1 MLYRIKTV
9 DGTKKKVPLAGSMPA
24 GLPVGSILS
33 TYKKIQPYNYLYCD
47 GSTFDETQYPEL
59 YLYLGTNVLPDYRE
73 CVQVGAEKNTT
84 DIFDS
89 TQTDPSTGLPGT
101 QSHDV
106 FAQGEF
112 KDDQIQNV
120 EGIFYAQFPNGVGG
134 VPTPNSFQIDT
145 LGYPTKT
152 AGASMNEYAGLGAQ
166 YSFKTSRVARAGT
179 TTRTKEKAVYYYIKA
194 VDGVDIADENI
205 FLNTVVNTIQD
216 AQSYSTTE
224 QKTGGKWID
233 GKDIYRRVFY
243 SATNWATGTVVGTIN
258 NIETVI
264 CLRNLNA
271 NGTGLVHEDY
281 GADTSGNTSTVV
293 VSTSTGEVTAYR
305 TGVFANNQP
314 STVIIE
320 YTKNE

>member
-9 DGTKKKVPLAGSMPA
+9 DGTKKKIPLAGSTPA

-89 TQTDPSTGLPGT
+89 TETDPSTGLPGT

-106 FAQGEF
+106 FTQGQF
-112 KDDQIQNV
+112 KDDQLQDHKHKYYT
-120 EGIFYAQFPNGVGG
+120 G
-134 VPTPNSFQIDT
+134 S
-145 LGYPTKT
+145 
-152 AGASMNEYAGLGAQ
+152 AGDGLGLGGSNYYFQ
-166 YSFKTSRVARAGT
+166 DGRISNVYDARTGT

-194 VDGVDIADENI
+194 VDGVDIADEDT

-224 QKTGGKWID
+224 EKTGGKWID
-233 GKDIYRRVFY
+233 GKDIYRKVLNY
-243 SATNWATGTVVGTIN
+243 SVVNLPSQGWTSVAQDTMNINKIVYICNFDQSGAVGEAIVGRIN
-258 NIETVI
+258 NGYIQMFSPYAWDSV
-264 CLRNLNA
+264 
-271 NGTGLVHEDY
+271 GM
-281 GADTSGNTSTVV
+281 
-293 VSTSTGEVTAYR
+293 
-305 TGVFANNQP
+305 
-314 STVIIE
+314 IIE

>member
-9 DGTKKKVPLAGSMPA
+9 DGTKKKVPLAGSTPA

-84 DIFDS
+84 NIFDS
-89 TQTDPSTGLPGT
+89 TETNPSTGLPGT

-106 FAQGEF
+106 FSQGEF

-120 EGIFYAQFPNGVGG
+120 EGTFYAQI
-134 VPTPNSFQIDT
+134 PTGFAMPSPNSFQLDT
-145 LGYPTKT
+145 GGYPTKT
-152 AGASMNEYAGLGAQ
+152 ANASMGEYAGLGGQ
-166 YSFKTSRVARAGT
+166 YSFKTSRVARSGI

-194 VDGVDIADENI
+194 VDGVDIANEDT

-243 SATNWATGTVVGTIN
+243 SATNWASGTTIGTIS
-258 NIETVI
+258 
-264 CLRNLNA
+264 NLDMVTEIKDLCYSTSD
-271 NGTGLVHEDY
+271 TGYLQNY
-281 GADTSGNTSTVV
+281 GADGSGSMQRTIVRPSTGAVV
-293 VSTSTGEVTAYR
+293 VYR
-305 TGVFANNQP
+305 GNVFINNYP
-314 STVIIE
+314 STIIVE

>member
-9 DGTKKKVPLAGSMPA
+9 DGAKTKVPLAGSTPA

-73 CVQVGAEKNTT
+73 CVPVGAEKNTT

-89 TQTDPSTGLPGT
+89 TETDPSTGLPGT

-106 FAQGEF
+106 FTQGQF
-112 KDDQIQNV
+112 KDDQFQSHEHTL
-120 EGIFYAQFPNGVGG
+120 EGAPLYG
-134 VPTPNSFQIDT
+134 S
-145 LGYPTKT
+145 T
-152 AGASMNEYAGLGAQ
+152 AGYIRNSYTDSVQ
-166 YSFKTSRVARAGT
+166 YIGTRNTWGVANGRSGT

-194 VDGVDIADENI
+194 VDGVDIADEDT

-233 GKDIYRRVFY
+233 GKPIYRRTFY
-243 SATNWATGTVVGTIN
+243 T
-258 NIETVI
+258 
-264 CLRNLNA
+264 
-271 NGTGLVHEDY
+271 
-281 GADTSGNTSTVV
+281 DTQ
-293 VSTSTGEVTAYR
+293 VST
-305 TGVFANNQP
+305 GVIANFASWNVAKFIKVDAIAVSSRYIQCVYFANASDVFRVLIDKQTQNITWECSSP
-314 STVIIE
+314 CGYSIILE

>member
-9 DGTKKKVPLAGSMPA
+9 DGVKTKVPLAGSTPA
-24 GLPVGSILS
+24 GLPVGSILT

-73 CVQVGAEKNTT
+73 CVPVGAEKNTT

-89 TQTDPSTGLPGT
+89 TETDPSTGLPGT

-106 FAQGEF
+106 FSQGEF
-112 KDDQIQNV
+112 KDDQFQSHEHTL
-120 EGIFYAQFPNGVGG
+120 EGAPLYG
-134 VPTPNSFQIDT
+134 S
-145 LGYPTKT
+145 T
-152 AGASMNEYAGLGAQ
+152 AGYIRNSYTDSVQYIGTRNTWGVASGR
-166 YSFKTSRVARAGT
+166 TGT

-194 VDGVDIADENI
+194 VDGVDIADEDT

-233 GKDIYRRVFY
+233 GKDIYRKVINIGNLPN
-243 SATNWATGTVVGTIN
+243 ATTKNVSHGISNIGVVTDLRGMWYISNDYRILPYAGGGSTYDVYLDADNTNIKVHTGMD
-258 NIETVI
+258 
-264 CLRNLNA
+264 RSSF
-271 NGTGLVHEDY
+271 TG
-281 GADTSGNTSTVV
+281 
-293 VSTSTGEVTAYR
+293 
-305 TGVFANNQP
+305 FA
-314 STVIIE
+314 IIE

>member
-1 MLYRIKTV
+1 MLYRIKTIG
-9 DGTKKKVPLAGSMPA
+9 GTKKKVPLAGSTPA

-89 TQTDPSTGLPGT
+89 TETDPSTGLPGT

-106 FAQGEF
+106 FTQGQF
-112 KDDQIQNV
+112 KDDRIQNIT
-120 EGIFYAQFPNGVGG
+120 GSIQLSATPQATTGAFGATQYAWAAPNA
-134 VPTPNSFQIDT
+134 S
-145 LGYPTKT
+145 GYSSTIT
-152 AGASMNEYAGLGAQ
+152 FDAS
-166 YSFKTSRVARAGT
+166 KVARAGE

-194 VDGVDIADENI
+194 VDGVDIADEDT

-224 QKTGGKWID
+224 EKTGGKWID
-233 GKDIYRRVFY
+233 GKDIYRKVCDCTI
-243 SATNWATGTVVGTIN
+243 STATDVYQNIGVTITNINEIVDAYFINKANKGIYKNCVIRQDNN
-258 NIETVI
+258 NIQVWI
-264 CLRNLNA
+264 WSSA
-271 NGTGLVHEDY
+271 PF
-281 GADTSGNTSTVV
+281 SGNNF
-293 VSTSTGEVTAYR
+293 EL
-305 TGVFANNQP
+305 
-314 STVIIE
+314 IIE

>member
-9 DGTKKKVPLAGSMPA
+9 DGTKKKVPLAGSTPA

-89 TQTDPSTGLPGT
+89 TETDPSTGLPGT

-106 FAQGEF
+106 FTQGQF
-112 KDDQIQNV
+112 KDDQIQN
-120 EGIFYAQFPNGVGG
+120 FDLQYADNFAYASPGNNRAL
-134 VPTPNSFQIDT
+134 VPYNS
-145 LGYPTKT
+145 YPSALQNIST
-152 AGASMNEYAGLGAQ
+152 N
-166 YSFKTSRVARAGT
+166 ARIGT

-194 VDGVDIADENI
+194 VDGVDIADEDT

-233 GKDIYRRVFY
+233 GKDIYRIVLDAGSWLSNLDIDVTSLNIDTYIHSEVLGSNNAQGTAEKWLLSNCSGIDDR
-243 SATNWATGTVVGTIN
+243 SAYLNTNNHFVTGGPYYK
-258 NIETVI
+258 
-264 CLRNLNA
+264 RYA
-271 NGTGLVHEDY
+271 
-281 GADTSGNTSTVV
+281 
-293 VSTSTGEVTAYR
+293 
-305 TGVFANNQP
+305 
-314 STVIIE
+314 IIE

>member
-9 DGTKKKVPLAGSMPA
+9 DGVKTKVPLAGSTPA

-73 CVQVGAEKNTT
+73 CVPVGAEKNTT

-89 TQTDPSTGLPGT
+89 TETNPSTGLPGT

-106 FAQGEF
+106 FSQGEF
-112 KDDQIQNV
+112 KDDQLQNHNHNV
-120 EGIFYAQFPNGVGG
+120 YCDRNNNPGNLYNGGAYGI
-134 VPTPNSFQIDT
+134 TTSFDT
-145 LGYPTKT
+145 
-152 AGASMNEYAGLGAQ
+152 SEVLGAR
-166 YSFKTSRVARAGT
+166 TGT

-194 VDGVDIADENI
+194 VDGVDIADENT

-233 GKDIYRRVFY
+233 GKMIYRKVWVDK
-243 SATNWATGTVVGTIN
+243 TNAWNSNSNVVG
-258 NIETVI
+258 NIP
-264 CLRNLNA
+264 NLDKV
-271 NGTGLVHEDY
+271 VHVE
-281 GADTSGNTSTVV
+281 ATAVNTSGNCYTNSAYSGMNNIAYVKMSNGDV
-293 VSTSTGEVTAYR
+293 IYDRQSISDSTSYWK
-305 TGVFANNQP
+305 
-314 STVIIE
+314 TVIVE

>member
-9 DGTKKKVPLAGSMPA
+9 DGVKTKVPLAGSTPA
-24 GLPVGSILS
+24 GLPVGSILT

-89 TQTDPSTGLPGT
+89 TETDPSTGLPGT

-106 FAQGEF
+106 FSQGEF
-112 KDDQIQNV
+112 KDDQFQRHEHYINSSR
-120 EGIFYAQFPNGVGG
+120 I
-134 VPTPNSFQIDT
+134 TPH
-145 LGYPTKT
+145 G
-152 AGASMNEYAGLGAQ
+152 MGLGGGAGQ
-166 YSFKTSRVARAGT
+166 DYGAIYYGSRQEDIWAGTIKAGRTGT

-194 VDGVDIADENI
+194 VDGVDIADEDT

-233 GKDIYRRVFY
+233 GKDIYRKVIQVNGLAR
-243 SATNWATGTVVGTIN
+243 SNISTGCPVGTEI
-258 NIETVI
+258 IDMKVRTQW
-264 CLRNLNA
+264 
-271 NGTGLVHEDY
+271 TS
-281 GADTSGNTSTVV
+281 TSGWNDTYTIGNMQFTNTTNAVYL
-293 VSTSTGEVTAYR
+293 VSLDGTTLLSNTTGNYVKDI
-305 TGVFANNQP
+305 V
-314 STVIIE
+314 IE
-320 YTKNE
+320 YVKPN

>member
-9 DGTKKKVPLAGSMPA
+9 DGVKTKVPLAGSTPA

-73 CVQVGAEKNTT
+73 CVPVGAEKNTT

-89 TQTDPSTGLPGT
+89 TETDPSTGLPGT

-106 FAQGEF
+106 FTQGQF
-112 KDDQIQNV
+112 KDDQLQSHEHTLEGAPNV
-120 EGIFYAQFPNGVGG
+120 GSQSGFVRVSYTDSNQYIGTKQTWGV
-134 VPTPNSFQIDT
+134 
-145 LGYPTKT
+145 
-152 AGASMNEYAGLGAQ
+152 ASGR
-166 YSFKTSRVARAGT
+166 TGT

-194 VDGVDIADENI
+194 VDGVDIADEDT

-216 AQSYSTTE
+216 AQSYSTDE
-224 QKTGGKWID
+224 VATGGKWID
-233 GKDIYRRVFY
+233 GKDIYRKVKIVN
-243 SATNWATGTVVGTIN
+243 ATYPNTIDFGLSDGDEIIDYKLKMSWGDSMAVSIIGESTAIGTSYMPIYTIASDKK
-258 NIETVI
+258 TLSHV
-264 CLRNLNA
+264 
-271 NGTGLVHEDY
+271 
-281 GADTSGNTSTVV
+281 TSGNVYVYWAVV
-293 VSTSTGEVTAYR
+293 
-305 TGVFANNQP
+305 
-314 STVIIE
+314 E

>member
-1 MLYRIKTV
+1 MLYRIKTIG
-9 DGTKKKVPLAGSMPA
+9 GTKKKVPLAGSTPA

-89 TQTDPSTGLPGT
+89 TETDPSTGLPGT

-112 KDDQIQNV
+112 KDDQIQGHFHFPVGLKGNV
-120 EGIFYAQFPNGVGG
+120 YGGMVPVSVATTGTVGVQMTSDGGSTSSIYAKNVVSDDMNG
-134 VPTPNSFQIDT
+134 TPRT
-145 LGYPTKT
+145 
-152 AGASMNEYAGLGAQ
+152 
-166 YSFKTSRVARAGT
+166 GT

-194 VDGVDIADENI
+194 VDGVDIADEDT

-224 QKTGGKWID
+224 EKTGGKWID
-233 GKDIYRRVFY
+233 GKDIYRKVKVVN
-243 SATNWATGTVVGTIN
+243 ATYPNSIDFGLSSGDEIIDYKIKASWGDSMAIS
-258 NIETVI
+258 VI
-264 CLRNLNA
+264 GESSDFGSSRMPMYVIASDKKTLIQ
-271 NGTGLVHEDY
+271 T
-281 GADTSGNTSTVV
+281 TSSGNVYIYWVV
-293 VSTSTGEVTAYR
+293 V
-305 TGVFANNQP
+305 
-314 STVIIE
+314 E

>member
-1 MLYRIKTV
+1 MLYRIKTIG
-9 DGTKKKVPLAGSMPA
+9 GTKKKVPLAGSTPA

-89 TQTDPSTGLPGT
+89 TETDPSTGLPGT

-106 FAQGEF
+106 FTQGQF
-112 KDDQIQNV
+112 KDDRIQNIT
-120 EGIFYAQFPNGVGG
+120 GSIQLSATPQATTGAFGATQYAWAAPNA
-134 VPTPNSFQIDT
+134 S
-145 LGYPTKT
+145 GYSSTIT
-152 AGASMNEYAGLGAQ
+152 FDAS
-166 YSFKTSRVARAGT
+166 KVARAGE

-194 VDGVDIADENI
+194 VDGVDIADEDT

-224 QKTGGKWID
+224 EKTGGKWID
-233 GKDIYRRVFY
+233 GKDIYRKTYY
-243 SATNWATGTVVGTIN
+243 SATNWSNGTIIDTIS
-258 NIETVI
+258 NISSIIDVRDITTFSLTGFSYVNYGNDGGNYAMTSI
-264 CLRNLNA
+264 NLTTGAIKVERGA
-271 NGTGLVHEDY
+271 N
-281 GADTSGNTSTVV
+281 
-293 VSTSTGEVTAYR
+293 
-305 TGVFANNQP
+305 FANSLP
-314 STVIIE
+314 STVIVE

>member
-9 DGTKKKVPLAGSMPA
+9 DGVKTKVPLAGSTPA

-73 CVQVGAEKNTT
+73 CVPVGAEKNTT

-89 TQTDPSTGLPGT
+89 TETDPSTGLPGT

-106 FAQGEF
+106 FTQGQF
-112 KDDQIQNV
+112 KDDQLQDHIHGMSQAFRSSG
-120 EGIFYAQFPNGVGG
+120 EGGTGQV
-134 VPTPNSFQIDT
+134 DT
-145 LGYPTKT
+145 LPNQSPSNLYTKLVVQS
-152 AGASMNEYAGLGAQ
+152 AG
-166 YSFKTSRVARAGT
+166 ARAGN

-194 VDGVDIADENI
+194 VDGVDIADEDT

-233 GKDIYRRVFY
+233 GKDIYRKVI
-243 SATNWATGTVVGTIN
+243 TGTSIPSGSFIGEITGF
-258 NIETVI
+258 ETVI
-264 CLRNLNA
+264 KADGWIKEGSLGNWLPV
-271 NGTGLVHEDY
+271 GY
-281 GADTSGNTSTVV
+281 GVVNGNTSNPQMRVDSDSRVYFAVANYTVLKYI
-293 VSTSTGEVTAYR
+293 VTL
-305 TGVFANNQP
+305 
-314 STVIIE
+314 E
-320 YTKNE
+320 YTKA

>member
-9 DGTKKKVPLAGSMPA
+9 DGVKTKVPLAGSTPA
-24 GLPVGSILS
+24 GLPVGSILT

-73 CVQVGAEKNTT
+73 CVPVGAEKNTT

-89 TQTDPSTGLPGT
+89 TETDPSTGLPGT

-106 FAQGEF
+106 FTQGEF
-112 KDDQIQNV
+112 KDDQIQNITGDV
-120 EGIFYAQFPNGVGG
+120 ALVAYSSDPHGAITRWDDTIYTQYPSLSGGVGQRI
-134 VPTPNSFQIDT
+134 SFN
-145 LGYPTKT
+145 
-152 AGASMNEYAGLGAQ
+152 A
-166 YSFKTSRVARAGT
+166 SRVARTGT
-179 TTRTKEKAVYYYIKA
+179 TTHTKEKAVYYYIKA
-194 VDGVDIADENI
+194 VDGVDIADEDT

-233 GKDIYRRVFY
+233 GKDIYRKVINIGNLPN
-243 SATNWATGTVVGTIN
+243 ATTKNVSHGISNIGVVTDLRGMWYISNDYRILPYVGGGSTYDVYLDADNTNIKVHTGMD
-258 NIETVI
+258 
-264 CLRNLNA
+264 RSSF
-271 NGTGLVHEDY
+271 TG
-281 GADTSGNTSTVV
+281 
-293 VSTSTGEVTAYR
+293 
-305 TGVFANNQP
+305 FA
-314 STVIIE
+314 IIE

>member
-9 DGTKKKVPLAGSMPA
+9 DGTKKKVPLAGSTPA

-89 TQTDPSTGLPGT
+89 TETDPSTGLPGT

-106 FAQGEF
+106 FTQGQF
-112 KDDQIQNV
+112 KDDQLQNHRHLYLNSAF
-120 EGIFYAQFPNGVGG
+120 EDTGGHLYNGGNYGTNPNQLTHESGTTGR
-134 VPTPNSFQIDT
+134 T
-145 LGYPTKT
+145 
-152 AGASMNEYAGLGAQ
+152 
-166 YSFKTSRVARAGT
+166 GT

-243 SATNWATGTVVGTIN
+243 SATNWATSTVVGTIN

-264 CLRNLNA
+264 CVRNLNC
-271 NGTGLVHEDY
+271 NNTGLVHEDY
-281 GADTSGNTSTVV
+281 GADTSGNTSTAV
-293 VSTSTGEVTAYR
+293 VSTSTGKVTAYR
-305 TGVFANNQP
+305 TGVFVNSLP
-314 STVIIE
+314 STIIVE